1 MEEWP
6 LCDCLISFFSG
17 KFPLEK
23 AEAYVALRKPFCL
36 TNMTSEW
43 VFQDRRLVYEVRE
56 ASVCLVCQCSV
67 CVCVCVCVCVRVCVC
82 VCVSACVSVR

>member
-1 MEEWP
+1 VEEWP

-56 ASVCLVCQCSV
+56 ARKCVSRVSVL
-67 CVCVCVCVCVRVCVC
+67 C
-82 VCVSACVSVR
+82 VCVSVRVCQA

>member
-56 ASVCLVCQCSV
+56 ASVCLVCPCSV
-67 CVCVCVCVCVRVCVC
+67 CVCVCV
-82 VCVSACVSVR
+82 